1 MAFDQS
7 SSMQSIHSRITAMLD
22 IMSVEVEN
30 HKNKEVHSSK
40 VDYNKAEITE
50 IKKDEKGEQIRNEGE
65 KMRN

>member
-1 MAFDQS
+1 
-7 SSMQSIHSRITAMLD
+7 MLD